1 MMKPIYQMRNKFINM
16 INGRNITAL
25 SRKQKALDTLFLS
38 TDNSHFLGIK
48 DKF

>member
-1 MMKPIYQMRNKFINM
+1 MMKPICQMRNKFINM

-25 SRKQKALDTLFLS
+25 SRKQKALDTPFLS